1 MQCVELNPVGNFD
14 PWEQDKIDELLHEE
28 ITHSLGERLV
38 FENESVKLW
47 DLRLD
52 PGERI
57 PFRKHNA
64 NYSWVCTTGGLALT
78 RHGNGKINMVKLDP
92 GDTEYWEFKGKNY
105 TNDLENI
112 GEQPIVINI
121 LEYKENNVGK
131 QVLFSD

>member
-14 PWEQDKIDELLHEE
+14 PWEQDKIDELLHQD

-47 DLRLD
+47 DLHLD
-52 PGERI
+52 PGARI
-57 PFRKHNA
+57 PFRNHNA

-92 GDTEYWEFKGKNY
+92 GDTEYWEFKGKKY
-105 TNDLENI
+105 VNDLENI
-112 GEQPIVINI
+112 GEEPIIINI

-131 QVLFSD
+131 QLLFSD